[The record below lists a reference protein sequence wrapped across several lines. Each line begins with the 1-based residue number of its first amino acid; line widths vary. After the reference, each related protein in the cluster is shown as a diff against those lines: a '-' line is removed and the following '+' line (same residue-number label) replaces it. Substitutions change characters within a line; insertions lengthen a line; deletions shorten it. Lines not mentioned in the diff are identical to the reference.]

1 MKSATPWMIRQG
13 DVLLV
18 SVEAIPD
25 GAVEQPRDESGRV
38 ILAHGEVSGHAHAVH
53 ETGVTVLLAANE
65 EVFLRVLEPSNLVH
79 EEHDHIA
86 IPPGLYRV
94 VRQREW
100 TDADEPIQV
109 AD

>member
-1 MKSATPWMIRQG
+1 MKRATPRMIRQG

-18 SVEAIPD
+18 AVEAIPD
-25 GAVEQPRDESGRV
+25 DAFEQPRDESGRV
-38 ILAHGEVSGHAHAVH
+38 ILAYGEVTGHAHALH
-53 ETGVTVLLAANE
+53 ETSVTLLRAANQG
-65 EVFLRVLEPSNLVH
+65 VFLRVLEPSNLVH

-100 TDADEPIQV
+100 TDDDEPVQV

>member
-1 MKSATPWMIRQG
+1 MKRATPRMVRQG

-18 SVEAIPD
+18 AVEAIPD
-25 GAVEQPRDESGRV
+25 DAVEQPRDESGR
-38 ILAHGEVSGHAHAVH
+38 IMLAHGEVTGHAHALH
-53 ETGVTVLLAANE
+53 ETSVTLLRAANQG
-65 EVFLRVLEPSNLVH
+65 VFLRVLEPSNLVH

-100 TDADEPIQV
+100 TDDDEPVQV
-109 AD
+109 TD